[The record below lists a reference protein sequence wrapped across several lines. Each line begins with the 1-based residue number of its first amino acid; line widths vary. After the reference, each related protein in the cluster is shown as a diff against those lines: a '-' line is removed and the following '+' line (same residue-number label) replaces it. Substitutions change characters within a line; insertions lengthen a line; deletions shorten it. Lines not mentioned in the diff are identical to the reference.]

1 MRVPKN
7 KYLTAIVVHLLNP
20 VQLFVT
26 PWTAACQASLSITN
40 SWSLLNSVEL
50 VMPSNNLILCC
61 PLLLSSIFSRI
72 RVFSNESA
80 FYIRWPKYWSF
91 SFSIRFQWIQRI
103 DLLVWSCSP
112 KDCQESSTTPQL
124 ESINSL
130 VHGFLYGPALTSI
143 HDDWKKKTVEHNK
156 LWEILQQMGIPDH
169 LTCLL
174 RNLYAGQEATVRTG
188 HGTKD

>member
-1 MRVPKN
+1 MSN
-7 KYLTAIVVHLLNP
+7 S
-20 VQLFVT
+20 VT

-103 DLLVWSCSP
+103 DSLVWSCSP

-130 VHGFLYGPALTSI
+130 VRGFLYGPALTSI

-156 LWEILQQMGIPDH
+156 LWKILQEMGIPDH